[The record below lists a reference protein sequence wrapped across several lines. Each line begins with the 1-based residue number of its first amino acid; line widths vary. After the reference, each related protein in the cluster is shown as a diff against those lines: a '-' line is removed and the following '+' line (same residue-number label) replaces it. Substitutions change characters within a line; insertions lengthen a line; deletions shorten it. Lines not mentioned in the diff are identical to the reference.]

1 MNQCGLKLAV
11 EKAKKDFESIK
22 IDFPKLR
29 AYLVISS
36 RFGQCKLTDRCE
48 QIFQEFPKFFKQE
61 SAYIQLTEIDE
72 KLGQLDKKYKELNS
86 ESGKERIQKELDFLK
101 KQKDSLLSDL
111 IPCEENFV
119 EFCFD
124 DLNYDLIRQLKK
136 HPLVNQPEYMMRD
149 AYIRVILFKLEA
161 FFGTQSQDL

>member
-11 EKAKKDFESIK
+11 EKANKDFESIK

-36 RFGQCKLTDRCE
+36 RFGQCKLTDRFE
-48 QIFQEFPKFFKQE
+48 QIFQEFPKFFKQD
-61 SAYIQLTEIDE
+61 SAHHQLTEIDE
-72 KLGQLDKKYKELNS
+72 KLSQLDKKFKGPNS

-101 KQKDSLLSDL
+101 KEKDRLHLEL
-111 IPCEENFV
+111 APCDENFV
-119 EFCFD
+119 EFRFD
-124 DLNYDLIRQLKK
+124 VLNYELIRQLKV

-149 AYIRVILFKLEA
+149 AYIRVILFKLD
-161 FFGTQSQDL
+161 GSSHIQ